1 MAKNGLGSTP
11 NGRST
16 PGMGVRR
23 QANMKE
29 INTQG
34 TTPAGASQQ
43 SRVFGIEQLGKI
55 LSMEIAQRMHLHYD
69 ELCRKDGLSKVR
81 TVRSEDGRID
91 VLGTF
96 LKVRKTYSAAGRV

>member
-1 MAKNGLGSTP
+1 MGSTP

-16 PGMGVRR
+16 PVMGVRR

-34 TTPAGASQQ
+34 TTPAGALQQ
-43 SRVFGIEQLGKI
+43 SRVFGIEQLERA
-55 LSMEIAQRMHLHYD
+55 LSMEIARRAPLHYD

-81 TVRSEDGRID
+81 TVRSEDGSID
-91 VLGTF
+91 VFGTF
-96 LKVRKTYSAAGRV
+96 MKARKAYSVTRRM